1 MVRVIWCDMAP
12 ITASDAFGRLRASV
26 RQRRW
31 IPDLG
36 LAVLVLALGILST
49 PSISVSTVEQTLYSL
64 VVVGTSI
71 ALVFLRTAPRVSLAA
86 IGALLIA
93 HVFVVGEL
101 TVFAGAACLI
111 AAYTIQ
117 TQLASPWRWGY
128 TLVVYLGV
136 GLAAVNSM
144 TPVGTRWDARLE
156 VLGVVLLAVTVA
168 VLAGIVRRGRAQRYE
183 AALERAAFLEAS
195 RDTELRLAAVEERSR
210 VARDMHDI
218 LGHSLNAI
226 AIQAEGARYVL
237 RTSPE
242 QADTALADIGSLS
255 RAAVD
260 EVRDLIDVLH
270 TDDETASRHPTPSLA
285 DVPELIASF
294 RNARIRLTA
303 SGDVS
308 DVTSHV
314 ALSGYRIVQEALTN
328 AAKHAPG
335 AAVIVRIAV
344 TQQAVDLTIA
354 NGPSPNPGPAT
365 PSGSHGLVG
374 MRERART
381 LGGTVQAGP
390 DTATGGWKV
399 VARLPRSRA

>member
-1 MVRVIWCDMAP
+1 MAP
-12 ITASDAFGRLRASV
+12 ITAPDAFEWLRASA

-31 IPDLG
+31 MSDLA

-49 PSISVSTVEQTLYSL
+49 PSISVSTIEQRLYSL
-64 VVVGTSI
+64 VVLGTSI
-71 ALVFLRTAPRVSLAA
+71 ALVFLHTAPRVSLTA
-86 IGALLIA
+86 IGTLLIA

-128 TLVVYLGV
+128 TLVVYLGA

-144 TPVGTRWDARLE
+144 TPVRTQWSARLE

-168 VLAGIVRRGRAQRYE
+168 MLTGIVRRGRAQRYE
-183 AALERAAFLEAS
+183 AALARAAFLEAS
-195 RDTELRLAAVEERSR
+195 RETELRLTAVEERSR

-218 LGHSLNAI
+218 LSHSLNAI
-226 AIQAEGARYVL
+226 AVQAEGARYVL
-237 RTSPE
+237 RTAPE
-242 QADTALADIGSLS
+242 QADTALAKIGSLS

-270 TDDETASRHPTPSLA
+270 TDDETASRHPAPSLA
-285 DVPELIASF
+285 DVPDLIASF
-294 RNARIRLTA
+294 RNARIRLNT

-308 DVTSHV
+308 EVPSHV

-328 AAKHAPG
+328 AAKYAPA
-335 AAVIVRIAV
+335 AAVIVRVAV
-344 TQQAVDLTIA
+344 TQRVVDLVIA
-354 NGPSPNPGPAT
+354 NGPSSNPGPAT
-365 PSGSHGLVG
+365 RSGGHGLVG

-390 DTATGGWKV
+390 DAATGGWKV